1 MCQGIKNEPNQP
13 IIRLIFRAE
22 YNTYSAPSEQ
32 VMRMEN
38 QAENLRPG
46 LMKNWIYCCWVAL
59 QQSVDRPGGVSV
71 RSVSK

>member
-1 MCQGIKNEPNQP
+1 
-13 IIRLIFRAE
+13 
-22 YNTYSAPSEQ
+22 
-32 VMRMEN
+32 MEN